1 MPWLG
6 KRESWRVPVQACT
19 PQRMTAELAGRIS
32 PQLAASSFHQPSLRS
47 LHTFTCTRPANIS
60 TQTIRGCL
68 SLHPCDHL
76 ELTMAKAM
84 PFFLLNPSLPALSS
98 GSPHQS
104 PLVPWCGAGPAGP
117 LPPSLQGSQPPLLAS
132 HCADET
138 PGAAHISCTATAL
151 SMTKDKSKGAR

>member
-32 PQLAASSFHQPSLRS
+32 PQLAASSFHQPSLCS
-47 LHTFTCTRPANIS
+47 LHNFTCTRPANIS

-84 PFFLLNPSLPALSS
+84 PFFLPNPSLPALSS
-98 GSPHQS
+98 GSPHS
-104 PLVPWCGAGPAGP
+104 KPPWF
-117 LPPSLQGSQPPLLAS
+117 
-132 HCADET
+132 
-138 PGAAHISCTATAL
+138 PGAVWGQQGPCPPRCRAPSRHGWLHTAMMRPLGPHTSPAQL
-151 SMTKDKSKGAR
+151 QPCP

>member
-1 MPWLG
+1 MPWVVKSHIMPWLG

-32 PQLAASSFHQPSLRS
+32 PQLAASSFHQPSLCS

-84 PFFLLNPSLPALSS
+84 PFFLPNPSLPALSS

-104 PLVPWCGAGPAGP
+104 PPSSLVLCGASRAPAP
-117 LPPSLQGSQPPLLAS
+117 L
-132 HCADET
+132 
-138 PGAAHISCTATAL
+138 AAGLPAATAGFTL
-151 SMTKDKSKGAR
+151 R